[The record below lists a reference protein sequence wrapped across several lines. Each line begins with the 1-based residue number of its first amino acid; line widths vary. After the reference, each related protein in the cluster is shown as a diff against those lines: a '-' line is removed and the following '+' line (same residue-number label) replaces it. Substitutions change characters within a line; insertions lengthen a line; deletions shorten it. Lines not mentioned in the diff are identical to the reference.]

1 MKIAVISTE
10 RTQARIRSMLLYVRL
25 FRFFPFGFVL
35 LRFFTEGYET
45 MTASLSSDW
54 SGQIMIE
61 SPGIN
66 EDANNIP

>member
-1 MKIAVISTE
+1 
-10 RTQARIRSMLLYVRL
+10 MLLYVRL

-61 SPGIN
+61 SPGIS